1 MSANISPPIP
11 VDIGSTTFKTAA
23 AQIAASTALP
33 PSCKTRTAA
42 AEASGWLV
50 AAKPFMARTGDR
62 LPCALEAGRS
72 PWFIFVLQSE
82 KVFEG
87 VNIHENAGRV
97 HRHLDDPARIFV
109 NNDIN
114 TLSCTQAKDFLKDR
128 GAKQDR
134 MTATPPKRRQDYAI
148 WAYFPHQR
156 TDSLRFN
163 QRMINQEQQRTRCAR
178 R

>member
-33 PSCKTRTAA
+33 PSCKTRRAA

-72 PWFIFVLQSE
+72 PWFIFALQFE
-82 KVFEG
+82 KVFGG
-87 VNIHENAGRV
+87 VDIHENAGRV
-97 HRHLDDPARIFV
+97 HRHLDDPVRIFV
-109 NNDIN
+109 NNDISA
-114 TLSCTQAKDFLKDR
+114 LRRTQAKDFLKDSA
-128 GAKQDR
+128 AKQDR
-134 MTATPPKRRQDYAI
+134 MAATPLKRRQHNA
-148 WAYFPHQR
+148 
-156 TDSLRFN
+156 
-163 QRMINQEQQRTRCAR
+163 
-178 R
+178 